1 MSDADA
7 LMWHVERDPHLRST
21 IVTVLT
27 LDRAPEWD
35 DLVTRIE
42 RGTRLIPRLRQRVVE
57 PAVRIGPPHWSGDPD
72 FDLTYH
78 VRRMRA
84 PKPRSFDAVLDVA
97 ATAAMGDFD
106 RARPLWEFTLVEG
119 LPDKRAALVM
129 KVHHSM
135 TDGVGGMRL
144 LLMLFDL
151 ERNPAPGG
159 PDPEPVTLPV
169 FSPTGLLAESLEWQ
183 ARRAAE
189 NTRRAAGGVRTI
201 WQIVRDDATAAVG
214 EATRVAESV
223 GRYLAPA
230 PQPMS
235 DVINVRSLD
244 RRVTTLHVPV
254 DDLKR
259 AAKSAEGSLNDAFV
273 AAVAGGLRR
282 YHLEHG
288 SDVDE
293 LRMIMPISV
302 RGEGAG
308 LGGNH
313 FTPARMLIPITIE
326 DPGERIR
333 EIGARSRRLRAEPAI
348 GFTQPLSGLLNR
360 MPRRV
365 STALFGGMLKG
376 ADFVTSNVPGSPFPL
391 YLCGSEVREMY
402 AFAPL
407 SGSAANI
414 TLLSHCGTCCIGINT
429 DARAIPDTDVFT
441 TAISKGLDEILAL

>member
-21 IVTVLT
+21 IVTVLV
-27 LDRAPEWD
+27 LDRAPDWD
-35 DLVTRIE
+35 DLVARIE

-57 PAVRIGPPHWSGDPD
+57 PAVRIGPPHWSGDPE

-84 PKPRSFDAVLDVA
+84 PKPRSFDAPCSMSRRRRRW
-97 ATAAMGDFD
+97 ATSTA
-106 RARPLWEFTLVEG
+106 LVRCGSSPWSKG

-189 NTRRAAGGVRTI
+189 NTRRAAGGVRTV

-223 GRYLAPA
+223 GAVPRPRTATDVGRDRR
-230 PQPMS
+230 PQP
-235 DVINVRSLD
+235 RPT
-244 RRVTTLHVPV
+244 RH
-254 DDLKR
+254 
-259 AAKSAEGSLNDAFV
+259 DA
-273 AAVAGGLRR
+273 
-282 YHLEHG
+282 
-288 SDVDE
+288 
-293 LRMIMPISV
+293 
-302 RGEGAG
+302 
-308 LGGNH
+308 
-313 FTPARMLIPITIE
+313 
-326 DPGERIR
+326 
-333 EIGARSRRLRAEPAI
+333 
-348 GFTQPLSGLLNR
+348 
-360 MPRRV
+360 
-365 STALFGGMLKG
+365 
-376 ADFVTSNVPGSPFPL
+376 
-391 YLCGSEVREMY
+391 
-402 AFAPL
+402 
-407 SGSAANI
+407 
-414 TLLSHCGTCCIGINT
+414 
-429 DARAIPDTDVFT
+429 ARA
-441 TAISKGLDEILAL
+441 SR